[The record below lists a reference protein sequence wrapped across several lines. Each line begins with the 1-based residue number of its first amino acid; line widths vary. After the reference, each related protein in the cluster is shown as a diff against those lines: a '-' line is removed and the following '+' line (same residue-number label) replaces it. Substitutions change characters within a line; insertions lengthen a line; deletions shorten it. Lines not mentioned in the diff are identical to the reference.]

1 MAEWSIKIPGTKLG
15 MKHYSDQLKD
25 LSQALSEILHTQ
37 IEIQVTGYSDVEVFF
52 FLVRYPL
59 LMLLR
64 PLTSLL

>member
-64 PLTSLL
+64 PLTRLL